1 MLVGKTIH
9 SGRKGGDGGFLFWKK
24 KEKEGDQGT
33 AGGAV
38 RRKGVGCS
46 GGKPPFFPPLQ
57 LSPADERSNSLL
69 LLWEKLRENKWK
81 EELEEEGRGKNKE
94 GEMKRGLP
102 AEKNG
107 RAGER

>member
-1 MLVGKTIH
+1 MCFHISLHLSSRFASKQSRLRSPFPPSIPRH
-9 SGRKGGDGGFLFWKK
+9 PS
-24 KEKEGDQGT
+24 
-33 AGGAV
+33 AA
-38 RRKGVGCS
+38 
-46 GGKPPFFPPLQ
+46 PFFPPLQ

-69 LLWEKLRENKWK
+69 LLREKLRENKWK
-81 EELEEEGRGKNKE
+81 EGLEEEGRGKNKE